1 MTGEKVPDKDI
12 HISLEVFILKALH
25 NFFFLYTFRLKD
37 DLNSNVTHAMSQI
50 NKRYFN
56 NDLGP
61 KSIVEFQNQ
70 FGKLYTDSIYSSV
83 VHLFSLKVIV

>member
-1 MTGEKVPDKDI
+1 MPYICIWDFTGGIYFKKY
-12 HISLEVFILKALH
+12 
-25 NFFFLYTFRLKD
+25 NYFFFYDFRLKD

-61 KSIVEFQNQ
+61 KSIAEFQNQ

-83 VHLFSLKVIV
+83 VHLFSLKV